1 MLRETRWGESNA
13 TTIVWGGTM
22 EKSAFELH
30 PEGQAGV
37 LQTCGDQSAC
47 MEV

>member
-1 MLRETRWGESNA
+1 
-13 TTIVWGGTM
+13 M

-37 LQTCGDQSAC
+37 LQTRGDQSAC